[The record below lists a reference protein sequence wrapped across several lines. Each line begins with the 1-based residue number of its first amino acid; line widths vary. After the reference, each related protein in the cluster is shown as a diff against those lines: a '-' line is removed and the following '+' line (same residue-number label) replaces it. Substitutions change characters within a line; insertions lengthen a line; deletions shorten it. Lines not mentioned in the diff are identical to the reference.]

1 MPARSRCSERTLIWK
16 PSAWSA
22 SRSSTVDTL
31 RGYLG
36 IRRSSTR
43 FLANGSLFDLSVMG
57 SGFSQRRQ
65 DTAFKGRSSLP
76 PPRDIACRMT
86 PYRSRIAAG
95 QPFPAISAG
104 TWDQSCSGFREARRP
119 ASRAA
124 PATVRNT
131 LRERLHITCRCG
143 GIDHAA
149 VKNPFITR
157 PPVGIPLPASLRDAV
172 IVLARA
178 GVGIFLTLA
187 RLLARQRIP
196 TNSPN
201 ATIRRA
207 VSRCI
212 FVAPHAVTQ

>member
-1 MPARSRCSERTLIWK
+1 MGTGLKRAI
-16 PSAWSA
+16 
-22 SRSSTVDTL
+22 TL
-31 RGYLG
+31 RAKSVKVREQ
-36 IRRSSTR
+36 IRRERSFPLLLINRPTPLVATR
-43 FLANGSLFDLSVMG
+43 RVMG
-57 SGFSQRRQ
+57 SGCSQRRQ
-65 DTAFKGRSSLP
+65 DIAFKGRSSLP
-76 PPRDIACRMT
+76 PPRGIACRMT

-104 TWDQSCSGFREARRP
+104 TWDQSCSGVREARRP

-124 PATVRNT
+124 PDTVRNA

-157 PPVGIPLPASLRDAV
+157 PPLPIPLPASLRDAV

-178 GVGIFLTLA
+178 GVGIFLTVA
-187 RLLARQRIP
+187 RLLSRRRIR
-196 TNSPN
+196 TTSPN
-201 ATIRRA
+201 ATIRCA

-212 FVAPHAVTQ
+212 FVAPHPMTR